1 MFTIILISFF
11 SGILTVLAPCV
22 LPLLPVIL
30 GGSLA
35 GQSRKRPYII
45 IASLIFSLL
54 VFTVLLKAS
63 TVLIGVDPSFWEYV
77 AGGLL
82 VLFSITLIFPSVWV
96 WLMDI
101 TGIEKLSQNSLESAS
116 QREWIWW
123 PIALGAA
130 LGPVFSSCNPTYTV
144 LLATILPASFTMGMI
159 GLLAYF
165 VGLGIILLLIVHF
178 GRSIIGRFR
187 FFSNPHGLFRR
198 LLGVIILIV
207 GLLIVT
213 GYIKKIETFIIE
225 KNIFVNTIA
234 IDDALNDI
242 IIKNHNN
249 VNNMCANGKCDEG
262 KEGDLMMDVARAP
275 ELTGIAA
282 WINSSPLTLES
293 LRGKVVLIDFWTY
306 SCINCIRTQPYLN
319 AWYEKYADDWLVIIG
334 VHAPEFAFEKV
345 ENNVRE
351 ASQKAGIK
359 YPIALDND
367 FATWNAYA
375 NRYWPAKYLIDQEWN
390 IVYKHFWE
398 GKYAETEEKI
408 QELLGAQKEL
418 EKEQEKSWIKK
429 TPETYLG
436 SARAENYIIYPM
448 WPEFEKLDIGYTNGV
463 NNFALAL
470 PEKINEWSIGWRW
483 NIQSEYIEA
492 ASSKSADFGSGIQI
506 HFAAKKVF
514 LVVSSEDKKGTL
526 EVQILEAPGWRGNWT
541 VPKIITVNKDDI
553 YTVFEATEFQSD
565 ATISITPS
573 PGLRLHAF
581 TFWA

>member
-1 MFTIILISFF
+1 MVTIILISFF

-35 GQSRKRPYII
+35 GQSKKRPYII
-45 IASLIFSLL
+45 IISLILSLL

-82 VLFSITLIFPSVWV
+82 VLFSITLIFPHVWV
-96 WLMDI
+96 WLMDV

-116 QREWIWW
+116 HREWIWW

-130 LGPVFSSCNPTYTV
+130 LGPVFSSCNPTYTI
-144 LLATILPASFTMGMI
+144 LLATILPTSFTMGMV

-165 VGLGIILLLIVHF
+165 IGLGIILLLIVHF
-178 GRSIIGRFR
+178 GRSIICRFR
-187 FFSNPHGLFRR
+187 FFSNPHGIFRR
-198 LLGVIILIV
+198 LLGVLILIV

-213 GYIKKIETFIIE
+213 GYIKKIEAFIIE
-225 KNIFVNTIA
+225 RNIFVNTVA
-234 IDDALNDI
+234 IDNALNDI
-242 IIKNHNN
+242 IFKNHNN

-275 ELTGIAA
+275 ELTGISA
-282 WINSSPLTLES
+282 WINSAPLTMES

-319 AWYEKYADDWLVIIG
+319 AWHEKYADDGLVIIG

-375 NRYWPAKYLIDQEWN
+375 NRYWPAKYLVDQNGN
-390 IVYKHFWE
+390 IVYKHFGE
-398 GKYAETEEKI
+398 GEYAETEQKI
-408 QELLGAQKEL
+408 QELLGAKKEL
-418 EKEQEKSWIKK
+418 EKEVEKTWLKK

-436 SARAENYIIYPM
+436 TARAENYLLFTKSGETVTTLNRGIWY
-448 WPEFEKLDIGYTNGV
+448 
-463 NNFALAL
+463 FALGV
-470 PEKINEWSIGWRW
+470 PETINQWSIGGTW
-483 NIQSEYIEA
+483 NIEPEYIEA
-492 ASSKSADFGSGIQI
+492 VGDLDNPNRLEL

-514 LVVSSEDKKGTL
+514 LVVSSNDKKGGML
-526 EVQILEAPGWRGNWT
+526 EVRTLDVPGGRWNGQNPRIIQIWEDSLYT
-541 VPKIITVNKDDI
+541 I
-553 YTVFEATEFQSD
+553 YDNEEFQKD
-565 ATISITPS
+565 AAIQIIPTKW
-573 PGLRLHAF
+573 LRLHAF
-581 TFWA
+581 TFWS

>member
-1 MFTIILISFF
+1 MVTIILISFF

-35 GQSRKRPYII
+35 WKSKKRPYII
-45 IASLIFSLL
+45 IASLILSLL

-82 VLFSITLIFPSVWV
+82 VLFSITLIFPRVWV

-101 TGIEKLSQNSLESAS
+101 TGIEKLSQESLEAAS
-116 QREWIWW
+116 HQEWIWW

-130 LGPVFSSCNPTYTV
+130 LGPVFSSCNPTYTI
-144 LLATILPASFTMGMI
+144 LLATILPASFTSGMI

-178 GRSIIGRFR
+178 GRSVIGRFK
-187 FFSNPHGLFRR
+187 FFSNPHGIFRR

-213 GYIKKIETFIIE
+213 GYIKKIEVFIIE
-225 KNIFVNTIA
+225 RNIFVNTFA
-234 IDDALNDI
+234 IDNTLNDI
-242 IIKNHNN
+242 ILKNHNN

-262 KEGDLMMDVARAP
+262 KEGDLMMDVSRAP
-275 ELTGIAA
+275 ELTGIAT
-282 WINSSPLTLES
+282 WINSSPLTMES
-293 LRGKVVLIDFWTY
+293 LRGRVVLIDFWTY

-319 AWYEKYADDWLVIIG
+319 AWHEKYASDGLVIIG
-334 VHAPEFAFEKV
+334 VHAPEFAFEQI

-375 NRYWPAKYLIDQEWN
+375 NRYWPAKYLIDQDGN
-390 IVYKHFWE
+390 IVYRHFGE
-398 GKYAETEEKI
+398 GEYAETEQKI
-408 QELLGAQKEL
+408 QELLGAKKEL
-418 EKEQEKSWIKK
+418 EKEVEKSWLTK

-436 SARAENYIIYPM
+436 SARSVEWAFRLA
-448 WPEFEKLDIGYTNGV
+448 WP
-463 NNFALAL
+463 
-470 PEKINEWSIGWRW
+470 W
-483 NIQSEYIEA
+483 NIQQEYIE
-492 ASSKSADFGSGIQI
+492 STGDKNELLELPFS
-506 HFAAKKVF
+506 AKKVF
-514 LVVSSEDKKGTL
+514 LVVSSVGNKGGKLSVQLTDK
-526 EVQILEAPGWRGNWT
+526 EW
-541 VPKIITVNKDDI
+541 KIVLKKEITITSDNI
-553 YTVFEATEFQSD
+553 YTVFDGEEFQENGTL
-565 ATISITPS
+565 TIRSTS
-573 PGLRLHAF
+573 WLRLHAF
-581 TFWA
+581 TFWG

>member
-1 MFTIILISFF
+1 MVTIILISFF

-30 GGSLA
+30 GGWLA
-35 GQSRKRPYII
+35 GTDRKRPYII
-45 IASLIFSLL
+45 IASLILSLL
-54 VFTVLLKAS
+54 VFTILLKAS

-82 VLFSITLIFPSVWV
+82 VLFSITLIFPHVWV

-116 QREWIWW
+116 HREWIWW
-123 PIALGAA
+123 PVALGAA
-130 LGPVFSSCNPTYTV
+130 LGPVFSSCNPTYTI

-165 VGLGIILLLIVHF
+165 IGLGIILLLIVHF

-187 FFSNPHGLFRR
+187 FFSNPHGIFRR
-198 LLGVIILIV
+198 LLGIIILIV

-225 KNIFVNTIA
+225 RNIFVNTFA
-234 IDDALNDI
+234 IDNTLNEI
-242 IIKNHNN
+242 ILRNHNT

-262 KEGDLMMDVARAP
+262 REGDLMMDVARAP

-282 WINSSPLTLES
+282 WINSKPLTLEW
-293 LRGKVVLIDFWTY
+293 LRWKVVLIDFWTY

-319 AWYEKYADDWLVIIG
+319 AWHEKYADDGLVIIG

-375 NRYWPAKYLIDQEWN
+375 NRYWPAKYLIDQNGN

-398 GKYAETEEKI
+398 GEYVETEEKI
-408 QELLGAQKEL
+408 QELLWAKKEL
-418 EKEQEKSWIKK
+418 EKEMEKTWLKK

-436 SARAENYIIYPM
+436 SARAERINTQCRTSV
-448 WPEFEKLDIGYTNGV
+448 GYCDGSTM
-463 NNFALAL
+463 LL
-470 PEKINEWSIGWRW
+470 HEWSINEKSGSW
-483 NIQSEYIEA
+483 NVEPEYIESVA
-492 ASSKSADFGSGIQI
+492 WSLYSQLVLRFSARE
-506 HFAAKKVF
+506 VF
-514 LVVSSEDKKGTL
+514 LVASLSPEVSEGTITITL
-526 EVQILEAPGWRGNWT
+526 NWQKFVTPIVVQ
-541 VPKIITVNKDDI
+541 KDDI
-553 YTVFEATEFQSD
+553 YRLFTGLKYIPDGLLELEV
-565 ATISITPS
+565 S
-573 PGLRLHAF
+573 PGVRLHAF
-581 TFWA
+581 TFWN